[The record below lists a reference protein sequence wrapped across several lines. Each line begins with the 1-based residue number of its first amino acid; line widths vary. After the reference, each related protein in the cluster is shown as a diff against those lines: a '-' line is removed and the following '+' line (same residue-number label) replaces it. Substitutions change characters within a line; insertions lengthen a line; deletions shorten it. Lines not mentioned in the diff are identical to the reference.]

1 MKTPAVIGK
10 STVVVKSSGSKT
22 VRIQLTRGA
31 RKQLRSARSF
41 AITVTG
47 TATDSA
53 RHTASAKTTV
63 QVKR

>member
-1 MKTPAVIGK
+1 VIGK
-10 STVVVKSSGSKT
+10 ATIVVKSSGAKA
-22 VRIQLTRGA
+22 VRIRLTSGA

-47 TATDSA
+47 TATDSTRLSA
-53 RHTASAKTTV
+53 RRNTTV